1 MLINI
6 LTNTMST
13 SEQDTDRKSWLYSRS
28 QIINYLSTRLT
39 TLVPHRSFISART
52 SPIKVLRRVTRAQ
65 WLMFLCGM
73 CGRSWDAFD
82 YTTVP
87 LTVTELGEQFDAPAS
102 AVTWV
107 SIYLLHML
115 ITWLGLNLI

>member
-1 MLINI
+1 
-6 LTNTMST
+6 MST
-13 SEQDTDRKSWLYSRS
+13 SEKDTDQKLWPYSRG
-28 QIINYLSTRLT
+28 QVLNYLSTRLT
-39 TLVPHRSFISART
+39 TLVPHRRNISART

-82 YTTVP
+82 YATVP

-107 SIYLLHML
+107 SIQLLHLL
-115 ITWLGLNLI
+115 ITWLGLIGYATE

>member
-1 MLINI
+1 
-6 LTNTMST
+6 MST
-13 SEQDTDRKSWLYSRS
+13 CKQETDKKPWLYTRG
-28 QIINYLSTRLT
+28 QILKYLSTRLS
-39 TLVPHRSFISART
+39 TLVPHRSNISARA
-52 SPIKVLRRVTRAQ
+52 SPVKVLRRVTRAQ

-82 YTTVP
+82 YSTVP

-107 SIYLLHML
+107 SIELLCL
-115 ITWLGLNLI
+115 IIQIQS

>member
-1 MLINI
+1 
-6 LTNTMST
+6 MST
-13 SEQDTDRKSWLYSRS
+13 SEKDTDQKPWLYSRG
-28 QIINYLSTRLT
+28 QVLNYLSTRFT
-39 TLVPHRSFISART
+39 TLVPHRSNISART

-82 YTTVP
+82 YSTVP

-107 SIYLLHML
+107 SIQLLHLL
-115 ITWLGLNLI
+115 ITWLGLI